1 MNFKGKKYLI
11 KTSVVIVALLILNL
25 SIYFQNRSEPNILKV
40 YFLDVGQGDSIL
52 IETPNGTQTI
62 IDAGANNKV
71 INELS
76 EVVPFFDRT
85 LDIIIPTHSDLD
97 HIAGFPEI
105 LRRFNVKNYYD
116 SGFVD
121 NDDLNTEIKL
131 LVQNENG
138 INVKKISRGD
148 NIILDKEHNISL
160 EILWPP
166 TDYKTKEN
174 NNRSIVARLDY
185 GETGFLFTGDAGID
199 VEKILLENSTI
210 IKSSTTEINNSTST
224 KNNSKNI
231 LDVDIL
237 KAGHHGS
244 KTASSLEFLE
254 KVTPELTIISAGKD
268 NKFGHPNQETLDRI
282 NSVGSKIKNTAEV
295 GRILI
300 KSDGANYW
308 SEEETF
314 AQKLFDQT
322 SFFQSFIS
330 AVLNNGS

>member
-1 MNFKGKKYLI
+1 MNFKDKKYLT
-11 KTSVVIVALLILNL
+11 KASVTIVVLLILNL
-25 SIYFQNRSEPNILKV
+25 SIYFQNRNEPNILKV
-40 YFLDVGQGDSIL
+40 YFLNVGQGDSIL

-62 IDAGANNKV
+62 IDAGPNNKI

-76 EVVPFFDRT
+76 EVMPFFDRT

-97 HIAGFPEI
+97 HVAGFPEI
-105 LRRFNVKNYYD
+105 LRRFNIKNYYD

-148 NIILDKEHNISL
+148 NIILDQEHDISL
-160 EILWPP
+160 EILWPGA
-166 TDYKTKEN
+166 DYETKDN

-185 GETGFLFTGDAGID
+185 GETSFLFTGDAGIEI
-199 VEKILLENSTI
+199 EKILLENSTI
-210 IKSSTTEINNSTST
+210 KNSSATEINNSR
-224 KNNSKNI
+224 NI

-268 NKFGHPNQETLDRI
+268 NRFGHPNQEVLDNLNKI
-282 NSVGSKIKNTAEV
+282 NSQIKNTAEV

-300 KSDGANYW
+300 KSDGINYW
-308 SEEETF
+308 TEEKSLI
-314 AQKLFDQT
+314 QKLFNQP
-322 SFFQSFIS
+322 SFFQSFVS
-330 AVLNNGS
+330 AVLGNGS

>member
-1 MNFKGKKYLI
+1 MNFKGKKFLI
-11 KTSVVIVALLILNL
+11 KAGVAIVALLVLNL

-52 IETPNGTQTI
+52 IKTPNGTQAM
-62 IDAGANNKV
+62 IDAGPNNKV

-85 LDIIIPTHSDLD
+85 IDIIIPTHSDLD

-105 LRRFNVKNYYD
+105 LRRFNIKNYYD

-166 TDYKTKEN
+166 TDYETKEN

-185 GETGFLFTGDAGID
+185 GETSFLFTGDAGFD
-199 VEKILLENSTI
+199 VEKVLLENL
-210 IKSSTTEINNSTST
+210 NHNSTST
-224 KNNSKNI
+224 KINSENI

-244 KTASSLEFLE
+244 KTASSLEFLK
-254 KVTPELTIISAGKD
+254 KVSPELTIISAGKD
-268 NKFGHPNQETLDRI
+268 NKFGHPNQETLGRI
-282 NSVGSKIKNTAEV
+282 NAVGSKIKNTAEV

-300 KSDGANYW
+300 KSDGQKYW
-308 SEEETF
+308 IEEENF
-314 AQKLFDQT
+314 VQKLFDQT
-322 SFFQSFIS
+322 SFLKSFVS
-330 AVLNNGS
+330 AVLSNGS

>member
-11 KTSVVIVALLILNL
+11 RAGVAIVALLILNL
-25 SIYFQNRSEPNILKV
+25 SIYFQNRNEPNILKV

-148 NIILDKEHNISL
+148 NIILDQEHNISL

-166 TDYKTKEN
+166 TDYETKEN

-185 GETGFLFTGDAGID
+185 GETSFLFTGDAGID

-210 IKSSTTEINNSTST
+210 KNSSSTEINNSTST
-224 KNNSKNI
+224 NI

-268 NKFGHPNQETLDRI
+268 NKFGHPNQEALDNI
-282 NSVGSKIKNTAEV
+282 NKVGSKTKNTAEV

-300 KSDGANYW
+300 KSDGVNYW
-308 SEEETF
+308 NEEETF
-314 AQKLFDQT
+314 VQKLFNQT

-330 AVLNNGS
+330 TVLSNSS

>member
-1 MNFKGKKYLI
+1 MNFKGKRYLI
-11 KTSVVIVALLILNL
+11 RALAAIMALLILNL

-131 LVQNENG
+131 LVQNEKG
-138 INVKKISRGD
+138 IDVKKISRGD
-148 NIILDKEHNISL
+148 NIILDKDHNISL

-166 TDYKTKEN
+166 ANYETKEN
-174 NNRSIVARLDY
+174 NNRSVVARLDY
-185 GETGFLFTGDAGID
+185 SETSFLFTGDAGFD
-199 VEKILLENSTI
+199 VEKVLLENST
-210 IKSSTTEINNSTST
+210 ST
-224 KNNSKNI
+224 NI

-282 NSVGSKIKNTAEV
+282 NTVGSKIKNTAEV

-300 KSDGANYW
+300 KSDGVNYW

-314 AQKLFDQT
+314 VQKLFDQT
-322 SFFQSFIS
+322 SFFKSFVS
-330 AVLNNGS
+330 AVLSNGS

>member
-1 MNFKGKKYLI
+1 MNFKGKKFLI
-11 KTSVVIVALLILNL
+11 KAGVAIITLLVLNL

-52 IETPNGTQTI
+52 IETPNGTQAI

-85 LDIIIPTHSDLD
+85 IDIIIPTHSDLD

-131 LVQNENG
+131 LIQNETG
-138 INVKKISRGD
+138 INTKTINRGD
-148 NIILDKEHNISL
+148 NIILDKDHNISL

-166 TDYKTKEN
+166 ANYETKEN

-185 GETGFLFTGDAGID
+185 GETSFLFTGDAGIY
-199 VEKILLENSTI
+199 VEKILLENSMLTN
-210 IKSSTTEINNSTST
+210 SSTTEINNSTST
-224 KNNSKNI
+224 NI

-268 NKFGHPNQETLDRI
+268 NKFGHPNQEALDNI
-282 NSVGSKIKNTAEV
+282 NKVGSKTKNTAEV

-300 KSDGANYW
+300 KSDGVNYW

-314 AQKLFDQT
+314 VQKLFDQT
-322 SFFQSFIS
+322 SFFQSFVS
-330 AVLNNGS
+330 TVLSNGS

>member
-11 KTSVVIVALLILNL
+11 RALAAIIALLIINL

-40 YFLDVGQGDSIL
+40 YFLDVVQGDSIL

-71 INELS
+71 ISELS

-85 LDIIIPTHSDLD
+85 IDIIIPTHSDLD

-131 LVQNENG
+131 LVQNEKG

-166 TDYKTKEN
+166 ANYETKEN

-185 GETGFLFTGDAGID
+185 GETSFLFTGDGGFD
-199 VEKILLENSTI
+199 VEKVLVENS
-210 IKSSTTEINNSTST
+210 NRDSTST
-224 KNNSKNI
+224 KIDSENI

-268 NKFGHPNQETLDRI
+268 NKFGHPNQEALDNI
-282 NSVGSKIKNTAEV
+282 NKVGSKIKNTAEV

-300 KSDGANYW
+300 KSDGVNYW

-322 SFFQSFIS
+322 SFLKSFIS
-330 AVLNNGS
+330 TVLSNGS

>member
-1 MNFKGKKYLI
+1 MNFRGKKYLI
-11 KTSVVIVALLILNL
+11 RASIAVITLLILNL

-62 IDAGANNKV
+62 IDAGPNNKV

-76 EVVPFFDRT
+76 EVIPFFDRT
-85 LDIIIPTHSDLD
+85 IDIIIPTHSDLD

-105 LRRFNVKNYYD
+105 LRRFNIKNYFD

-131 LVQNENG
+131 LVQNETG
-138 INVKKISRGD
+138 IDIKKISRGD
-148 NIILDKEHNISL
+148 NIVLDKEHNISL

-166 TDYKTKEN
+166 ANYETKEN

-185 GETGFLFTGDAGID
+185 GETSFLFTGDAGFD
-199 VEKILLENSTI
+199 VEKVLLENSTI
-210 IKSSTTEINNSTST
+210 KNSSTTEINNSTST
-224 KNNSKNI
+224 NI

-244 KTASSLEFLE
+244 KTASSLDFLE
-254 KVTPELTIISAGKD
+254 KVSPELTIISAGKD
-268 NKFGHPNQETLDRI
+268 NKFGHPSQETLDRI
-282 NSVGSKIKNTAEV
+282 NTVGSKIKNTAEV

-300 KSDGANYW
+300 KSDGIKYW
-308 SEEETF
+308 IEEENF

-322 SFFQSFIS
+322 SFLKSFIS
-330 AVLNNGS
+330 TVLSNSS

>member
-1 MNFKGKKYLI
+1 MNFKGKKFLI
-11 KTSVVIVALLILNL
+11 KAGVAIVALLVLNL

-76 EVVPFFDRT
+76 EMVPFFDRT
-85 LDIIIPTHSDLD
+85 IDIIIPTHSDLD

-131 LVQNENG
+131 LIQNETG
-138 INVKKISRGD
+138 INTKAIGRGD

-166 TDYKTKEN
+166 ANYETKEN

-185 GETGFLFTGDAGID
+185 GETSFLFTGDAGID
-199 VEKILLENSTI
+199 VEKILLESSTI
-210 IKSSTTEINNSTST
+210 KNSSTAEINNSTPT
-224 KNNSKNI
+224 NI

-268 NKFGHPNQETLDRI
+268 NKFGHPNQEALDNI
-282 NSVGSKIKNTAEV
+282 NKVGSKIKNTAEV

-300 KSDGANYW
+300 KSDGVNYW
-308 SEEETF
+308 SEEKTF
-314 AQKLFDQT
+314 VQKLFNQT

-330 AVLNNGS
+330 TVLSDGS

>member
-1 MNFKGKKYLI
+1 MNFRGKKYLI
-11 KTSVVIVALLILNL
+11 RALVAIVILLILNL
-25 SIYFQNRSEPNILKV
+25 SIYFQNRNDKNILKV

-52 IETPNGTQTI
+52 IETLNGTQAM
-62 IDAGANNKV
+62 IDAGPNNKV

-85 LDIIIPTHSDLD
+85 IDIIIPTHSDLD

-131 LVQNENG
+131 LVQNEIG
-138 INVKKISRGD
+138 INTKVISRGD
-148 NIILDKEHNISL
+148 KIVLDKERNISL

-166 TDYKTKEN
+166 ANYKTKEN
-174 NNRSIVARLDY
+174 NNRSIVVRLDY
-185 GETGFLFTGDAGID
+185 GETSFLFTGDAGMD
-199 VEKILLENSTI
+199 VEKILLENST
-210 IKSSTTEINNSTST
+210 ST
-224 KNNSKNI
+224 NI

-268 NKFGHPNQETLDRI
+268 NKFGHPNQETLGNLI
-282 NSVGSKIKNTAEV
+282 KIGSKIKNTAEV

-300 KSDGANYW
+300 KSDGINYW
-308 SEEETF
+308 IEEETLT
-314 AQKLFDQT
+314 QKLFDQT
-322 SFFQSFIS
+322 SLFKSFIGP
-330 AVLNNGS
+330 VLVNSS